1 MPIRAVVFD
10 LFDTVV
16 DLQTENVAVSEYR
29 GRSLPEVVSRLHAAV
44 DEHASVA
51 LDDFLSVM
59 REVDRE
65 FRRTRYAKDLE
76 IPSQERFETMLE
88 RLGMADPALAEHLV
102 ETHMS
107 GLEGHVR
114 GVDHHGEVL
123 QVLGAEVRIG
133 LCSNFSHSPTAM
145 RVLERTGLREYFDA
159 ETLHVGDNLAADVA
173 GAARVGIRTAWVTR
187 RVRDPQAALAEFDG
201 PRPDWQIEDLRELPP
216 LLDGAGEG

>member
-1 MPIRAVVFD
+1 
-10 LFDTVV
+10 
-16 DLQTENVAVSEYR
+16 
-29 GRSLPEVVSRLHAAV
+29 
-44 DEHASVA
+44 
-51 LDDFLSVM
+51 
-59 REVDRE
+59 
-65 FRRTRYAKDLE
+65 
-76 IPSQERFETMLE
+76 
-88 RLGMADPALAEHLV
+88 MADPALAEHLV

-159 ETLHVGDNLAADVA
+159 IVVSDQLGIRKPRPEIFEAVLEALDVAPEETLHVGDNLAADVA